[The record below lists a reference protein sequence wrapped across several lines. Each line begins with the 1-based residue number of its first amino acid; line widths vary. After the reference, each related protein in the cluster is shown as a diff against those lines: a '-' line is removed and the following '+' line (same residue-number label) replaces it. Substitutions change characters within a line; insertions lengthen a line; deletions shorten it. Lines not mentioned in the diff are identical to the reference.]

1 MRLPENKVKELIALM
16 NSVSNGGIPP
26 QKPILELFDLAMDE
40 QMVDY
45 LLAVGNAPKTVEELQ
60 AIYDARGGTDWATFW
75 ERVLAMSFLHPKNHT
90 ERHLYQITPIFPGWV
105 EFFTA
110 GPRTPEREA
119 VLNQFM
125 EFWNSLRNLNHSP
138 MREMFDAA
146 TERDIANGVPP
157 KMTTRTVLDD
167 QRRIALDQPLQSVQE
182 VLTAGDVYDL
192 LSRHPEE
199 IAIANCFCRQYKKI
213 NTDADCGQGIPLESC
228 MAIGV
233 IAKHLVEN
241 GTARYITYAE
251 ACRKMAEFEDHGC
264 IHTTFHNH
272 NDANDESI
280 AICNCCTDCC
290 LLYSGYRSANM
301 SKLYVRSLYSP
312 QMVDQTRCVGCN
324 KCGKVCPTNATGYD
338 KEAKQLFFDYE
349 KCIGCGQCVHQ
360 CAFDVRRM
368 AEDRRDVFLKTLKPE
383 EALS

>member
-1 MRLPENKVKELIALM
+1 
-16 NSVSNGGIPP
+16 
-26 QKPILELFDLAMDE
+26 
-40 QMVDY
+40 
-45 LLAVGNAPKTVEELQ
+45 
-60 AIYDARGGTDWATFW
+60 
-75 ERVLAMSFLHPKNHT
+75 
-90 ERHLYQITPIFPGWV
+90 
-105 EFFTA
+105 
-110 GPRTPEREA
+110 
-119 VLNQFM
+119 M

-280 AICNCCTDCC
+280 AICNCCADCC

-301 SKLYVRSLYSP
+301 SKVYVRSLYSP
-312 QMVDQTRCVGCN
+312 RMVDQTSCVGCN

>member
-60 AIYDARGGTDWATFW
+60 AIYDARGGTDWATFR

-157 KMTTRTVLDD
+157 KMTTRTVLND

-213 NTDADCGQGIPLESC
+213 KTDADCGQGIPLESC

-280 AICNCCTDCC
+280 AICNCCADCC